1 MDKYKVGGRLKH
13 YLRLLIVLIICF
25 GVNVYA
31 DTTYIRGNITK
42 GTSKVTVRTCA
53 SSSCGALK
61 SDTNTNISISY
72 PEMFE
77 VLGEENGFYKISLQF
92 NSYYY
97 IGYISKGTSS
107 KDYVETKTFTIT
119 DGVINELL
127 TLGFPQSYAEKLAKL
142 KVSHP
147 EWVFVPYKVNAT
159 WDEVIAGETKYIS
172 TNLINGT
179 NTSLRNTEDGAYV
192 DGKWTEFAGGGWYS
206 ASKQTVK
213 YFVDPRNFLND
224 GHVFM
229 FEVLNFDKD
238 IQTNELLQSLLNGS
252 FMSGNGFYYNDKN
265 EKVDISY
272 AEIFKTAGEKNEIS
286 SVHLISRVIQE
297 QGLNGS
303 ALSSGDNSEHP
314 GYYNFFNIN
323 ANGKTTR
330 EVIHNGLAY
339 AKKKEWNSPLSSII
353 GGAALLNNYI
363 KYGQNTLYLQKFDF
377 AGDNYYTNQ
386 YMQNIRAPYSE
397 SYTAYSAYA
406 KNNFLDIKF
415 TFSIPVFKGVMPDK
429 TSLDIKYNEDSSLSM
444 LSVTSCNL
452 NPSFTSSAY
461 NYTCYVDKKID
472 SITVNASPTAS
483 TSTVKGTGKFDLNND
498 VNTFEIIVKSA
509 AGTTSTYKITVNKVE
524 EVVLTPDE
532 ILAKMQ
538 ISNKGGYIS
547 GFDLGSDANS
557 FNKLLNSVYPK
568 AVSEIPENKIL
579 HTGMNVKITSGISS
593 NYTVVIYGDNNGDG
607 VIDILDLL
615 KIQKHLLGVNKLK
628 DAYFNASDVNK
639 DGLIDIIDLLKMRK
653 HILNVNK
660 IEQ

>member
-1 MDKYKVGGRLKH
+1 MKH
-13 YLRLLIVLIICF
+13 YLKFIIVLAICL
-25 GVNVYA
+25 GTNVFA
-31 DTTYIRGNITK
+31 DTTYIRGQITK

-53 SSSCGALK
+53 SSSCGAVK
-61 SDTNTNISISY
+61 SDTNSNIAISY

-97 IGYISKGTSS
+97 TGYISKGTSS
-107 KDYVETKTFTIT
+107 KSYVETKTFKVT
-119 DGVINELL
+119 DGDINQML
-127 TLGFPQSYAEKLAKL
+127 TLGFPKSYAEKLAKL

-147 EWVFVPYKVNAT
+147 NWQFVPYKVNVT

-172 TNLINGT
+172 TNLINGS

-192 DGKWTEFAGGGWYS
+192 NGKWTEFAGGGWYS

-229 FEVLNFDKD
+229 FEVLNFDSSV
-238 IQTNELLQSLLNGS
+238 QTTELLQSLLNGT
-252 FMSGNGFYYNDKN
+252 FMSGNAFYYNDKN
-265 EKVDISY
+265 EKVNISY
-272 AEIFKTAGEKNEIS
+272 AQTFRDAGEKNQIS

-297 QGLNGS
+297 QGSNGS
-303 ALSSGDNSEHP
+303 SLSSGDNSEYP

-323 ANGKTTR
+323 ANGKTTS

-339 AKKKEWNSPLSSII
+339 AKKKGWNSPYKAII
-353 GGAALLNNYI
+353 GGASLLNDYI

-377 AGDNYYTNQ
+377 AGDTYYSTQ
-386 YMQNIRAPYSE
+386 YMQNVRAPYSE
-397 SYTAYSAYA
+397 SYTAYSAYV
-406 KNNFLDIKF
+406 KNNSLDIKF
-415 TFSIPVFKGVMPDK
+415 TFSVPVFKGTMPDK
-429 TSLDIKYNEDSSLSM
+429 TSLDIKYNEDSSLSK

-472 SITVNASPTAS
+472 NITVNASPTAS
-483 TSTVKGTGKFDLNND
+483 TSTVKGTGKFDLNKD
-498 VNTFEIIVKSA
+498 VTVLEIIVTSA
-509 AGTTSTYKITVNKVE
+509 AGTTSTYKITVNKVD

-568 AVSEIPENKIL
+568 AVSQISENKVL
-579 HTGMNVKITSGISS
+579 YTGMNIKITSGITS

-628 DAYFNASDVNK
+628 NAYLYASDINK
-639 DGLIDIIDLLKMRK
+639 DGNVDIIDLLKIQK
-653 HILNVNK
+653 HILNVSK

>member
-1 MDKYKVGGRLKH
+1 MKH
-13 YLRLLIVLIICF
+13 YLKFIIVLAICL
-25 GVNVYA
+25 GTNVFA
-31 DTTYIRGNITK
+31 DTTYIRGQITK

-53 SSSCGALK
+53 SSSCGAVK
-61 SDTNTNISISY
+61 SDTNSNIAISY

-97 IGYISKGTSS
+97 TGYISKGTSS
-107 KDYVETKTFTIT
+107 KAYVETKTFKVTNG
-119 DGVINELL
+119 DINQML
-127 TLGFPQSYAEKLAKL
+127 TLGFPKSYAEKLAKL

-147 EWVFVPYKVNAT
+147 NWQFVPYKVNAT

-172 TNLINGT
+172 TNLINGS

-192 DGKWTEFAGGGWYS
+192 NGKWTEFAGGGWYS

-229 FEVLNFDKD
+229 FEVLNFDSSV
-238 IQTNELLQSLLNGS
+238 QTTELLQSLLNGT
-252 FMSGNGFYYNDKN
+252 FMSGNAFYYNDKN
-265 EKVDISY
+265 EKVNISY
-272 AEIFKTAGEKNEIS
+272 AQTFRDAGEKNQIS

-297 QGLNGS
+297 QGSNGS
-303 ALSSGDNSEHP
+303 SLSSGDNSEYP

-323 ANGKTTR
+323 ANGKTTS

-339 AKKKEWNSPLSSII
+339 AKKKGWNSPYKAII
-353 GGAALLNNYI
+353 GGASLLNDYI

-377 AGDNYYTNQ
+377 AGDTYYSTQ
-386 YMQNIRAPYSE
+386 YMQNVRAPYSE
-397 SYTAYSAYA
+397 SYTAYSAYV
-406 KNNFLDIKF
+406 KNNSLDIKF
-415 TFSIPVFKGVMPDK
+415 TFSVPVFKGTMPDK
-429 TSLDIKYNEDSSLSM
+429 TSLDIKYNEDSSLSK

-472 SITVNASPTAS
+472 NITVNASPTAS
-483 TSTVKGTGKFDLNND
+483 TSTVKGTGKFDLNKD
-498 VNTFEIIVKSA
+498 VTVLEIIVTSA
-509 AGTTSTYKITVNKVE
+509 AGTTSTYKITVNKVD
-524 EVVLTPDE
+524 EVVITPDE

-568 AVSEIPENKIL
+568 AVSQISENKVL
-579 HTGMNVKITSGISS
+579 YTGMNIKITSGITS

-628 DAYFNASDVNK
+628 NAYLYASDINK
-639 DGLIDIIDLLKMRK
+639 DGNVDIIDLLKIQK
-653 HILNVNK
+653 HILNVSK

>member
-1 MDKYKVGGRLKH
+1 MKH
-13 YLRLLIVLIICF
+13 YLRFIIVLAICL
-25 GVNVYA
+25 GTNVFA
-31 DTTYIRGNITK
+31 DTTYIRGQITK

-53 SSSCGALK
+53 SSSCGAVK
-61 SDTNTNISISY
+61 SDTNSNIAISY

-77 VLGEENGFYKISLQF
+77 ILGEENGFYKISLQF

-97 IGYISKGTSS
+97 TGYVSKGTSS
-107 KDYVETKTFTIT
+107 KAYVETKTFKVT
-119 DGVINELL
+119 DGDINQMLN
-127 TLGFPQSYAEKLAKL
+127 LGFPKSYAEKLAKL
-142 KVSHP
+142 KISHP
-147 EWVFVPYKVNAT
+147 NWQFVPYKVNAT

-172 TNLINGT
+172 TNLINGS

-192 DGKWTEFAGGGWYS
+192 NGKWTEFAGGGWYS

-213 YFVDPRNFLND
+213 YFIDPRNFLND

-229 FEVLNFDKD
+229 FEVLNFDSGV
-238 IQTNELLQSLLNGS
+238 QTTELLQSLLNGT
-252 FMSGNGFYYNDKN
+252 FMSGNAFYYNDKK
-265 EKVDISY
+265 EKVNISY
-272 AEIFKTAGEKNEIS
+272 AQTFRDAGEKNQIS

-297 QGLNGS
+297 QGSKGS
-303 ALSSGDNSEHP
+303 SLSSGDNSEYP

-323 ANGKTTR
+323 ANGKTTS

-339 AKKKEWNSPLSSII
+339 AKKKGWNSPYNAII
-353 GGAALLNNYI
+353 GGAALLNDYI

-377 AGDNYYTNQ
+377 AGDTYYSTQ

-397 SYTAYSAYA
+397 SYTAYSAYV
-406 KNNFLDIKF
+406 KNNSLDIKF
-415 TFSIPVFKGVMPDK
+415 TFSVPVFKGTMPDK
-429 TSLDIKYNEDSSLSM
+429 TSLDIKYNEDSSLSK

-472 SITVNASPTAS
+472 NITVNASPTAS
-483 TSTVKGTGKFDLNND
+483 TSTVKGTGKYDLNKD
-498 VNTFEIIVKSA
+498 VTVLEIIVTSA
-509 AGTTSTYKITVNKVE
+509 AGTTSTYKITVNKVD

-568 AVSEIPENKIL
+568 AVSQISENKVL
-579 HTGMNVKITSGISS
+579 YTGMNIKITSGITS

-628 DAYFNASDVNK
+628 NAYLNASDINK
-639 DGLIDIIDLLKMRK
+639 DGNVDIIDLLKIQK
-653 HILNVNK
+653 HILNVSK

>member
-1 MDKYKVGGRLKH
+1 MKH
-13 YLRLLIVLIICF
+13 YLKFIIVLAICL
-25 GVNVYA
+25 GTNVFA
-31 DTTYIRGNITK
+31 DTTYIRGQITK

-53 SSSCGALK
+53 SSSCGAVK
-61 SDTNTNISISY
+61 SDTNSNIAISY

-97 IGYISKGTSS
+97 TGYISKGTSS
-107 KDYVETKTFTIT
+107 KAYVETKTFKVT
-119 DGVINELL
+119 DGDINQML
-127 TLGFPQSYAEKLAKL
+127 TLGFPKSYAEKLAKL

-147 EWVFVPYKVNAT
+147 NWQFVPYKVNAT

-172 TNLINGT
+172 TNLINGS

-192 DGKWTEFAGGGWYS
+192 NGKWTEFAGGGWYS

-229 FEVLNFDKD
+229 FEVLNFDSSV
-238 IQTNELLQSLLNGS
+238 QTTELLQSLLNGT
-252 FMSGNGFYYNDKN
+252 FMSGNAFYYNDKN
-265 EKVDISY
+265 EKVNISY
-272 AEIFKTAGEKNEIS
+272 AQTFRDAGEKNQIS

-297 QGLNGS
+297 QGSNGS
-303 ALSSGDNSEHP
+303 SLSSGDNSEYP

-323 ANGKTTR
+323 ANGKTTS

-339 AKKKEWNSPLSSII
+339 AKKKGWNSPYKAII
-353 GGAALLNNYI
+353 GGASLLNDYI

-377 AGDNYYTNQ
+377 AGDTYYSTQ
-386 YMQNIRAPYSE
+386 YMQNVRAPYSE
-397 SYTAYSAYA
+397 SYTAYSAYV
-406 KNNFLDIKF
+406 KNNSLDIKF
-415 TFSIPVFKGVMPDK
+415 TFSVPVFKGTMPDK
-429 TSLDIKYNEDSSLSM
+429 TSLDIKYNEDSSLSK

-472 SITVNASPTAS
+472 NITVNASPTAS
-483 TSTVKGTGKFDLNND
+483 TSTVKGTGKFDLNKD
-498 VNTFEIIVKSA
+498 VTVLEIIVTSA
-509 AGTTSTYKITVNKVE
+509 AGTTSTYKITVNKVD

-568 AVSEIPENKIL
+568 AVSQISENKVL
-579 HTGMNVKITSGISS
+579 YTGMNIKITSGITS

-628 DAYFNASDVNK
+628 NAYLYASDINK
-639 DGLIDIIDLLKMRK
+639 DGNVDIIDLLKIQK
-653 HILNVNK
+653 HILNVSK

>member
-1 MDKYKVGGRLKH
+1 MKH
-13 YLRLLIVLIICF
+13 YLKFIIVLAICL
-25 GVNVYA
+25 GTNVFA
-31 DTTYIRGNITK
+31 DTTYIRGQITK

-53 SSSCGALK
+53 SSSCGAVK
-61 SDTNTNISISY
+61 SDTNSNIAISY

-97 IGYISKGTSS
+97 TGYISKGTSS
-107 KDYVETKTFTIT
+107 KSYVETKTFKVT
-119 DGVINELL
+119 DGDINQML
-127 TLGFPQSYAEKLAKL
+127 TLGFPKSYAEKLAKL

-147 EWVFVPYKVNAT
+147 NWQFVPYKVNAT

-172 TNLINGT
+172 TNLINGS

-192 DGKWTEFAGGGWYS
+192 NGKWTEFAGGGWYS

-229 FEVLNFDKD
+229 FEVLNFDSSV
-238 IQTNELLQSLLNGS
+238 QTTELLQSLLNGT
-252 FMSGNGFYYNDKN
+252 FMSGNAFYYNDKN
-265 EKVDISY
+265 EKVNISY
-272 AEIFKTAGEKNEIS
+272 AQTFRDAGEKNQIS

-297 QGLNGS
+297 QGSNGS
-303 ALSSGDNSEHP
+303 SLSSGDNSEYP

-323 ANGKTTR
+323 ANGKTTS

-339 AKKKEWNSPLSSII
+339 AKKKGWNSPYNAII
-353 GGAALLNNYI
+353 GGASLLNDYI

-377 AGDNYYTNQ
+377 AGDTYYSTQ
-386 YMQNIRAPYSE
+386 YMQNVRAPYSE
-397 SYTAYSAYA
+397 SYTAYSAYV
-406 KNNFLDIKF
+406 KNNSLDIKF
-415 TFSIPVFKGVMPDK
+415 TFSVPVFKGTMPDK
-429 TSLDIKYNEDSSLSM
+429 TSLDIKYNEDSSLSK

-472 SITVNASPTAS
+472 NITVNASPTAS
-483 TSTVKGTGKFDLNND
+483 TSTVKGTGKFDLNKD
-498 VNTFEIIVKSA
+498 VTVLEIIVTSA
-509 AGTTSTYKITVNKVE
+509 AGTTSTYKITVNKVD

-568 AVSEIPENKIL
+568 AVSQISENKVL
-579 HTGMNVKITSGISS
+579 YTGMNIKITSGITS

-628 DAYFNASDVNK
+628 NAYLYASDINK
-639 DGLIDIIDLLKMRK
+639 DGNVDIIDLLKIQK
-653 HILNVNK
+653 HILNVSK

>member
-1 MDKYKVGGRLKH
+1 MKH
-13 YLRLLIVLIICF
+13 YLKFIIVLAICL
-25 GVNVYA
+25 GTNVFA
-31 DTTYIRGNITK
+31 DTTYIRGQITK

-53 SSSCGALK
+53 SSSCGAVK
-61 SDTNTNISISY
+61 SDTNSNIAISY

-97 IGYISKGTSS
+97 TGYISKGTSS
-107 KDYVETKTFTIT
+107 KAYVETKTFKVT
-119 DGVINELL
+119 DGDINQML
-127 TLGFPQSYAEKLAKL
+127 TLGFPKSYAEKLAKL

-147 EWVFVPYKVNAT
+147 NWQFVPYKVNAT

-172 TNLINGT
+172 TNLINGS

-192 DGKWTEFAGGGWYS
+192 NGKWTEFAGGGWYS

-229 FEVLNFDKD
+229 FEVLNFDSSV
-238 IQTNELLQSLLNGS
+238 QTTELLQSLLNGT
-252 FMSGNGFYYNDKN
+252 FMSGNAFYYNDKN
-265 EKVDISY
+265 EKVNISY
-272 AEIFKTAGEKNEIS
+272 AQTFRDAGEKNQIS

-297 QGLNGS
+297 QGSNGS
-303 ALSSGDNSEHP
+303 SLSSGDNSEYP

-323 ANGKTTR
+323 ANGKTTS
-330 EVIHNGLAY
+330 EVIHSGLAY
-339 AKKKEWNSPLSSII
+339 AKKKGWNSPYKAII
-353 GGAALLNNYI
+353 GGASLLNDYI

-377 AGDNYYTNQ
+377 AGDTYYSTQ
-386 YMQNIRAPYSE
+386 YMQNVRAPYSE
-397 SYTAYSAYA
+397 SYTAYSAYV
-406 KNNFLDIKF
+406 KNNSLDIKF
-415 TFSIPVFKGVMPDK
+415 TFSVPVFKGTMPDK
-429 TSLDIKYNEDSSLSM
+429 TSLDIKYNEDSSLSK

-472 SITVNASPTAS
+472 NITVNASPTAS
-483 TSTVKGTGKFDLNND
+483 TSTVKGTGKFDLNKD
-498 VNTFEIIVKSA
+498 VTVLEIIVTSA
-509 AGTTSTYKITVNKVE
+509 AGTTSTYKITVNKVD

-532 ILAKMQ
+532 ILAMMQ

-568 AVSEIPENKIL
+568 AVSQISENKVL
-579 HTGMNVKITSGISS
+579 YTGMNIKITSGITS

-628 DAYFNASDVNK
+628 NAYLYASDINK
-639 DGLIDIIDLLKMRK
+639 DGNVDIIDLLKIQK
-653 HILNVNK
+653 HILNVSK

>member
-1 MDKYKVGGRLKH
+1 MKH
-13 YLRLLIVLIICF
+13 YLKFIIVLAICL
-25 GVNVYA
+25 GTNVFA
-31 DTTYIRGNITK
+31 DTTYIRGQITK

-53 SSSCGALK
+53 SSSCGAVK
-61 SDTNTNISISY
+61 SDTNSNIAISY

-97 IGYISKGTSS
+97 TGYISKGTSS
-107 KDYVETKTFTIT
+107 KAYVETKTFKVT
-119 DGVINELL
+119 DGDINQML
-127 TLGFPQSYAEKLAKL
+127 TLGFPKSYAEKLAKL

-147 EWVFVPYKVNAT
+147 NWQFVPYKVNAT

-172 TNLINGT
+172 TNLINGS

-192 DGKWTEFAGGGWYS
+192 NGKWTEFAGGGWYS

-229 FEVLNFDKD
+229 FEVLNFDSSV
-238 IQTNELLQSLLNGS
+238 QTTELLQSLLNGT
-252 FMSGNGFYYNDKN
+252 FMSGNAFYYNDNN
-265 EKVDISY
+265 EKVNISY
-272 AEIFKTAGEKNEIS
+272 AQTFRDAGEKNQIS

-297 QGLNGS
+297 QGSNGS
-303 ALSSGDNSEHP
+303 SLSSGDNSEYP

-323 ANGKTTR
+323 ANGKTTS

-339 AKKKEWNSPLSSII
+339 AKKKGWNSPYNAII
-353 GGAALLNNYI
+353 GGASLLNDYI

-377 AGDNYYTNQ
+377 AGDTYYSTQ
-386 YMQNIRAPYSE
+386 YMQNVRAPYSE
-397 SYTAYSAYA
+397 SYTAYSAYV
-406 KNNFLDIKF
+406 KNNSLDIKF
-415 TFSIPVFKGVMPDK
+415 TFSVPVFKGTMPDK
-429 TSLDIKYNEDSSLSM
+429 TSLDIKYNEDSSLSK

-461 NYTCYVDKKID
+461 NYTCYIDKKID
-472 SITVNASPTAS
+472 NITVNASPTAS
-483 TSTVKGTGKFDLNND
+483 TSTVKGTGKFDLNKD
-498 VNTFEIIVKSA
+498 VTVLEIIVTSA
-509 AGTTSTYKITVNKVE
+509 AGTTSTYKITVNKVD

-538 ISNKGGYIS
+538 ISNNGGYIS

-568 AVSEIPENKIL
+568 AVSQISENKVL
-579 HTGMNVKITSGISS
+579 YTGMNIKITSGITS

-628 DAYFNASDVNK
+628 NAYLNASDVNK
-639 DGLIDIIDLLKMRK
+639 DGVIDIIDLLKMRK

>member
-1 MDKYKVGGRLKH
+1 MKH
-13 YLRLLIVLIICF
+13 YLKFIIVLAICL
-25 GVNVYA
+25 GTNVFA
-31 DTTYIRGNITK
+31 DTTYIRGQITK

-53 SSSCGALK
+53 SSSCGAVK
-61 SDTNTNISISY
+61 SDTNSNIAISY

-97 IGYISKGTSS
+97 TGYISKGTSS
-107 KDYVETKTFTIT
+107 KAYVETKTFKVT
-119 DGVINELL
+119 DGDINQML
-127 TLGFPQSYAEKLAKL
+127 TLGFPKSYAEKLAKL

-147 EWVFVPYKVNAT
+147 NWQFVPYKVNAT

-172 TNLINGT
+172 TNLINGS

-192 DGKWTEFAGGGWYS
+192 NGKWTEFAGGGWYS

-229 FEVLNFDKD
+229 FEVLNFDSSV
-238 IQTNELLQSLLNGS
+238 QTTELLQSLLNGT
-252 FMSGNGFYYNDKN
+252 FMSGNAFYYNDNN
-265 EKVDISY
+265 EKVNISY
-272 AEIFKTAGEKNEIS
+272 AQTFRDAGEKNQIS

-297 QGLNGS
+297 QGSNGS
-303 ALSSGDNSEHP
+303 SLSSGDNSEYP

-323 ANGKTTR
+323 ANGKTTS

-339 AKKKEWNSPLSSII
+339 AKKKGWNSPYNAII
-353 GGAALLNNYI
+353 GGASLLNDYI

-377 AGDNYYTNQ
+377 AGDTYYSTQ
-386 YMQNIRAPYSE
+386 YMQNVRAPYSE
-397 SYTAYSAYA
+397 SYTAYSAYV
-406 KNNFLDIKF
+406 KNNSLDIKF
-415 TFSIPVFKGVMPDK
+415 TFSVPVFKGTMPDK
-429 TSLDIKYNEDSSLSM
+429 TSLDIKYNEDSSLSK

-472 SITVNASPTAS
+472 NITVNASPTAS
-483 TSTVKGTGKFDLNND
+483 TSTVKGTGKFDLNKD
-498 VNTFEIIVKSA
+498 VTVLEIIVTSA
-509 AGTTSTYKITVNKVE
+509 AGTTSTYKITVNKVD

-568 AVSEIPENKIL
+568 AVSEISENKVL
-579 HTGMNVKITSGISS
+579 YTGMNIKITSGITS
-593 NYTVVIYGDNNGDG
+593 NYIVVIYGDNNGDG

-628 DAYFNASDVNK
+628 NAYLNASDVNK
-639 DGLIDIIDLLKMRK
+639 DGVIDIIDLLKMRK

>member
-1 MDKYKVGGRLKH
+1 MKH
-13 YLRLLIVLIICF
+13 YLKFIIVLAICL
-25 GVNVYA
+25 GTNVFA
-31 DTTYIRGNITK
+31 DTTYIRGQITK

-53 SSSCGALK
+53 SSSCGAVK
-61 SDTNTNISISY
+61 SDTNSNIAISY

-97 IGYISKGTSS
+97 TGYISKGTSS
-107 KDYVETKTFTIT
+107 KAYVETKTFKVTNG
-119 DGVINELL
+119 DINQML
-127 TLGFPQSYAEKLAKL
+127 TLGFPKSYAEKLAKL

-147 EWVFVPYKVNAT
+147 NWQFVPYKVNAT

-172 TNLINGT
+172 TNLINGS

-192 DGKWTEFAGGGWYS
+192 NGKWTEFAGGGWYS

-229 FEVLNFDKD
+229 FEVLNFDSSV
-238 IQTNELLQSLLNGS
+238 QTTELLQSLLNGT
-252 FMSGNGFYYNDKN
+252 FMSGNAFYYNDKN
-265 EKVDISY
+265 EKVNISY
-272 AEIFKTAGEKNEIS
+272 AQTFRDAGEKNQIS

-297 QGLNGS
+297 QGSNGS
-303 ALSSGDNSEHP
+303 SLSSGDNSEYP

-323 ANGKTTR
+323 ANGKTTS
-330 EVIHNGLAY
+330 EVIHSGLAY
-339 AKKKEWNSPLSSII
+339 AKKKGWNSPYKAII
-353 GGAALLNNYI
+353 GGASLLNDYI

-377 AGDNYYTNQ
+377 AGDTYYSTQ
-386 YMQNIRAPYSE
+386 YMQNVRAPYSE
-397 SYTAYSAYA
+397 SYTAYSAYV
-406 KNNFLDIKF
+406 KNNSLDIKF
-415 TFSIPVFKGVMPDK
+415 TFSVPVFKGTMPDK
-429 TSLDIKYNEDSSLSM
+429 TSLDIKYNEDSSLSK

-472 SITVNASPTAS
+472 NITVNASPTAS
-483 TSTVKGTGKFDLNND
+483 TSTVKGTGKFDLNKD
-498 VNTFEIIVKSA
+498 VTVLEIIVTSA
-509 AGTTSTYKITVNKVE
+509 AGTTSTYKITVNKVD

-568 AVSEIPENKIL
+568 AVSQISENKVL
-579 HTGMNVKITSGISS
+579 YTGMNIKITSGITS

-628 DAYFNASDVNK
+628 NAYLYASDINK
-639 DGLIDIIDLLKMRK
+639 DGNVDIIDLLKIQK
-653 HILNVNK
+653 HILNVSK

>member
-1 MDKYKVGGRLKH
+1 MKH
-13 YLRLLIVLIICF
+13 YLRFIIVLAICL
-25 GVNVYA
+25 GANVFA
-31 DTTYIRGNITK
+31 DTTYIRGQITK

-53 SSSCGALK
+53 SSSCGAVK
-61 SDTNTNISISY
+61 SDTNSNIAISY

-77 VLGEENGFYKISLQF
+77 ILGEENGFYKISLQF

-97 IGYISKGTSS
+97 TGYVSKGTSS
-107 KDYVETKTFTIT
+107 KAYVETKTFKVT
-119 DGVINELL
+119 DGDINQMLN
-127 TLGFPQSYAEKLAKL
+127 LGFPKSYAEKLAKL
-142 KVSHP
+142 KISHP
-147 EWVFVPYKVNAT
+147 NWQFVPYKVNAT

-172 TNLINGT
+172 TNLINGS

-192 DGKWTEFAGGGWYS
+192 NGKWTEFAGGGWYS

-213 YFVDPRNFLND
+213 YFIDPRNFLND

-229 FEVLNFDKD
+229 FEVLNFDSGV
-238 IQTNELLQSLLNGS
+238 QTTELLQSLLNGT
-252 FMSGNGFYYNDKN
+252 FMSGNAFYYNDKK
-265 EKVDISY
+265 EKVNISY
-272 AEIFKTAGEKNEIS
+272 AQTFRDAGEKNQIS

-297 QGLNGS
+297 QGSKGS
-303 ALSSGDNSEHP
+303 SLSSGDNSEYP

-323 ANGKTTR
+323 ANGKTTS

-339 AKKKEWNSPLSSII
+339 AKKKGWNSPYNAII
-353 GGAALLNNYI
+353 GGAALLNDYI

-377 AGDNYYTNQ
+377 AGDTYYSTQ

-397 SYTAYSAYA
+397 SYTAYSAYV
-406 KNNFLDIKF
+406 KNNSLDIKF
-415 TFSIPVFKGVMPDK
+415 TFSVPVFKGTMPDK
-429 TSLDIKYNEDSSLSM
+429 TSLDIKYNEDSSLSK

-472 SITVNASPTAS
+472 NITVNASPTAS
-483 TSTVKGTGKFDLNND
+483 TSTVKGTGKYDLNKD
-498 VNTFEIIVKSA
+498 VTVLEIIVTSA
-509 AGTTSTYKITVNKVE
+509 AGTTSTYKITVNKVD

-568 AVSEIPENKIL
+568 AVSQISENKVL
-579 HTGMNVKITSGISS
+579 YTGMNIKITSGITS

-628 DAYFNASDVNK
+628 NAYLNASDINK
-639 DGLIDIIDLLKMRK
+639 DGNVDIIDLLKIQK
-653 HILNVNK
+653 HILNVSK

>member
-1 MDKYKVGGRLKH
+1 MKH
-13 YLRLLIVLIICF
+13 YLRFIIVLAICL
-25 GVNVYA
+25 GTNVFA
-31 DTTYIRGNITK
+31 DTTYIRGQITK

-53 SSSCGALK
+53 SSSCGAVK
-61 SDTNTNISISY
+61 SDTNSNIAISY

-97 IGYISKGTSS
+97 TGYISKGTSS
-107 KDYVETKTFTIT
+107 KSYVETKTFKVT
-119 DGVINELL
+119 DGDINQML
-127 TLGFPQSYAEKLAKL
+127 TLGFPKSYAEKLAKL

-147 EWVFVPYKVNAT
+147 NWQFVPYKVNAT

-172 TNLINGT
+172 TNLINGS

-192 DGKWTEFAGGGWYS
+192 NGKWTEFAGGGWYS

-213 YFVDPRNFLND
+213 YFIDPRNFLND

-229 FEVLNFDKD
+229 FEVLNFDSGV
-238 IQTNELLQSLLNGS
+238 QTTELLQSLLNGT
-252 FMSGNGFYYNDKN
+252 FMSGNAFYYNDKK
-265 EKVDISY
+265 EKVNISY
-272 AEIFKTAGEKNEIS
+272 AQTFRDAGEKNQIS

-297 QGLNGS
+297 QGSKGS
-303 ALSSGDNSEHP
+303 SLSSGDNSEYP

-323 ANGKTTR
+323 ANGKTTS

-339 AKKKEWNSPLSSII
+339 AKKKGWNSPYNAII
-353 GGAALLNNYI
+353 GGAALLNDYI

-377 AGDNYYTNQ
+377 AGDTYYSTQ

-397 SYTAYSAYA
+397 SYTAYSAYV
-406 KNNFLDIKF
+406 KNNSLDIKF
-415 TFSIPVFKGVMPDK
+415 TFSVPVFKGTMPDK
-429 TSLDIKYNEDSSLSM
+429 TSLDIKYNEDSSLSK

-472 SITVNASPTAS
+472 NITVNASPTAS
-483 TSTVKGTGKFDLNND
+483 TSTVKGTGKYDLNKD
-498 VNTFEIIVKSA
+498 VTVLEIIVTSA
-509 AGTTSTYKITVNKVE
+509 AGTTSTYKITVNKVD

-568 AVSEIPENKIL
+568 AVSQISENKVL
-579 HTGMNVKITSGISS
+579 YTGMNIKITSGITS

-628 DAYFNASDVNK
+628 NAYLNASDINK
-639 DGLIDIIDLLKMRK
+639 DGNVDIIDLLKIQK
-653 HILNVNK
+653 HILNVSK

>member
-1 MDKYKVGGRLKH
+1 MKH
-13 YLRLLIVLIICF
+13 YLKFIIVLAICL
-25 GVNVYA
+25 GTNVFA
-31 DTTYIRGNITK
+31 DTTYIRGQITK

-53 SSSCGALK
+53 SSSCGAVK
-61 SDTNTNISISY
+61 SDTNSNIAISY

-97 IGYISKGTSS
+97 TGYISKGTSS
-107 KDYVETKTFTIT
+107 KAYVETKTFKVT
-119 DGVINELL
+119 DGDINQML
-127 TLGFPQSYAEKLAKL
+127 TLGFPKSYAEKLAKL

-147 EWVFVPYKVNAT
+147 NWQFVPYKVNAT

-172 TNLINGT
+172 TNLINGS

-192 DGKWTEFAGGGWYS
+192 NGKWTEFAGGGWYS

-224 GHVFM
+224 GHIFM
-229 FEVLNFDKD
+229 FEVLNFDSSV
-238 IQTNELLQSLLNGS
+238 QTTELLQSLLNGT
-252 FMSGNGFYYNDKN
+252 FMSGNAFYYNDNN
-265 EKVDISY
+265 EKVNISY
-272 AEIFKTAGEKNEIS
+272 AQTFRDAGEKNQIS

-297 QGLNGS
+297 QGSNGS
-303 ALSSGDNSEHP
+303 SLSSGDNSEYP

-323 ANGKTTR
+323 ANGKTTS

-339 AKKKEWNSPLSSII
+339 AKKKGWNSPYNAII
-353 GGAALLNNYI
+353 GGASLLNDYI

-377 AGDNYYTNQ
+377 AGDTYYSTQ
-386 YMQNIRAPYSE
+386 YMQNVRAPYSE
-397 SYTAYSAYA
+397 SYTAYSAYV
-406 KNNFLDIKF
+406 KNNSLDIKF
-415 TFSIPVFKGVMPDK
+415 TFSVPVFKGTMPDK
-429 TSLDIKYNEDSSLSM
+429 TSLDIKYNEDSSLSK

-472 SITVNASPTAS
+472 NITVNASPTAS
-483 TSTVKGTGKFDLNND
+483 TSTVKGTGKFDLNKD
-498 VNTFEIIVKSA
+498 VTVLEIIVTSA
-509 AGTTSTYKITVNKVE
+509 AGTTSTYKITVNKVD

-568 AVSEIPENKIL
+568 AVSEISENKVL
-579 HTGMNVKITSGISS
+579 YTGMNIKITSGITS
-593 NYTVVIYGDNNGDG
+593 NYIVVIYGDNNGDG

-628 DAYFNASDVNK
+628 NAYLNASDINK
-639 DGLIDIIDLLKMRK
+639 DGVIDIIDLLKMRK

>member
-1 MDKYKVGGRLKH
+1 MKH
-13 YLRLLIVLIICF
+13 YLRFIIVLAICL
-25 GVNVYA
+25 GTNVFA
-31 DTTYIRGNITK
+31 DTTYIRGQITK

-53 SSSCGALK
+53 SSSCGAIK
-61 SDTNTNISISY
+61 SDTNSNIAISY

-97 IGYISKGTSS
+97 TGYVSKGTSS
-107 KDYVETKTFTIT
+107 KAYVETKTFKVT
-119 DGVINELL
+119 DGDINQMLN
-127 TLGFPQSYAEKLAKL
+127 LGFPKSYAEKLAKL

-147 EWVFVPYKVNAT
+147 NWQFVPYKVNAT

-172 TNLINGT
+172 TNLISGS

-192 DGKWTEFAGGGWYS
+192 NGKWTEFAGGGWYS

-213 YFVDPRNFLND
+213 YFIDPRNFLND

-229 FEVLNFDKD
+229 FEVLNFDSGV
-238 IQTNELLQSLLNGS
+238 QTTELLQSLLNGT
-252 FMSGNGFYYNDKN
+252 FMSGNAFYYNDKN

-272 AEIFKTAGEKNEIS
+272 AQTFRDAGEKNQIS

-297 QGLNGS
+297 QGSKGS
-303 ALSSGDNSEHP
+303 SLSSGDNSEYP

-323 ANGKTTR
+323 ANGKTTS

-339 AKKKEWNSPLSSII
+339 AKKKGWNSPYNAII
-353 GGAALLNNYI
+353 GGAALLNDYI

-377 AGDNYYTNQ
+377 AGDTYYSTQ
-386 YMQNIRAPYSE
+386 YMQNVRAPYSE
-397 SYTAYSAYA
+397 SYTAYSAYV
-406 KNNFLDIKF
+406 KNNSLDIKF
-415 TFSIPVFKGVMPDK
+415 TFSVPVFKGTMPDK
-429 TSLDIKYNEDSSLSM
+429 TSLDIKYNEDSSLSK
-444 LSVTSCNL
+444 LSLTSCNL

-461 NYTCYVDKKID
+461 NYTCYVDKNVD
-472 SITVNASPTAS
+472 NITVNASPTAS
-483 TSTVKGTGKFDLNND
+483 TSTVKGTGKFDLNKD
-498 VNTFEIIVKSA
+498 VTVLEIIVTSA
-509 AGTTSTYKITVNKVE
+509 AGTTSTYKITVNKVD

-568 AVSEIPENKIL
+568 AVSQISENKVL
-579 HTGMNVKITSGISS
+579 YTGMNIKITSGITS

-628 DAYFNASDVNK
+628 NAYLNASDINK
-639 DGLIDIIDLLKMRK
+639 DGNVDIIDLLKIQK
-653 HILNVNK
+653 HILNVSK

>member
-1 MDKYKVGGRLKH
+1 MKH
-13 YLRLLIVLIICF
+13 YLKFIIVLAICL
-25 GVNVYA
+25 GTNVFA
-31 DTTYIRGNITK
+31 DTTYIRGQITK

-53 SSSCGALK
+53 SSSCGAVK
-61 SDTNTNISISY
+61 SDTNSNIAISY

-97 IGYISKGTSS
+97 TGYISKGTSS
-107 KDYVETKTFTIT
+107 KAYVETKTFKVT
-119 DGVINELL
+119 DGDINQML
-127 TLGFPQSYAEKLAKL
+127 TLGFPKSYAEKLAKL

-147 EWVFVPYKVNAT
+147 NWQFVPYKVNAT

-172 TNLINGT
+172 TNLINGS

-192 DGKWTEFAGGGWYS
+192 NGKWTEFAGGGWYS

-229 FEVLNFDKD
+229 FEVLNFDSSV
-238 IQTNELLQSLLNGS
+238 QTTELLQSLLNGT
-252 FMSGNGFYYNDKN
+252 FMSGNAFYYNDKN
-265 EKVDISY
+265 EKVNISY
-272 AEIFKTAGEKNEIS
+272 AQTFRDAGEKNQIS

-297 QGLNGS
+297 QGSNGS
-303 ALSSGDNSEHP
+303 SLSSGDNSEYP

-323 ANGKTTR
+323 ANGKTTS

-339 AKKKEWNSPLSSII
+339 AKKKGWNSPYKAII
-353 GGAALLNNYI
+353 GGASLLNDYI

-377 AGDNYYTNQ
+377 AGDTYYSTQ
-386 YMQNIRAPYSE
+386 YMQNVRAPYSE
-397 SYTAYSAYA
+397 SYTAYSAYV
-406 KNNFLDIKF
+406 KNNSLDIKF
-415 TFSIPVFKGVMPDK
+415 TFSVPVFKGTMPDK
-429 TSLDIKYNEDSSLSM
+429 TSLDIKYNEDSSLSK

-472 SITVNASPTAS
+472 NITVNASPTAS
-483 TSTVKGTGKFDLNND
+483 TSIVKGTVKFDLNKD
-498 VNTFEIIVKSA
+498 VTVLEIIVTSA
-509 AGTTSTYKITVNKVE
+509 AGTTSTYKITVNKVD

-568 AVSEIPENKIL
+568 AVSQISENKVL
-579 HTGMNVKITSGISS
+579 YTGMNIKITSGITS

-628 DAYFNASDVNK
+628 NAYLYASDINK
-639 DGLIDIIDLLKMRK
+639 DGNVDIIDLLKIQK
-653 HILNVNK
+653 HILNVSK

>member
-1 MDKYKVGGRLKH
+1 MKH
-13 YLRLLIVLIICF
+13 YLRFIIVLAICL
-25 GVNVYA
+25 GTNVFA
-31 DTTYIRGNITK
+31 DTTYIRGQITK

-53 SSSCGALK
+53 SSSCGAVK
-61 SDTNTNISISY
+61 SDTNSNIAISY

-97 IGYISKGTSS
+97 TGYISKGTSS
-107 KDYVETKTFTIT
+107 KSYVETKTFKVT
-119 DGVINELL
+119 DGDINQML
-127 TLGFPQSYAEKLAKL
+127 TLGFPKSYAEKLAKL

-147 EWVFVPYKVNAT
+147 NWQFVPYKVNAT

-172 TNLINGT
+172 TNLINGS

-192 DGKWTEFAGGGWYS
+192 NGKWTEFAGGGWYS

-229 FEVLNFDKD
+229 FEVLNFDSGV
-238 IQTNELLQSLLNGS
+238 QTTELLQSLLNGT
-252 FMSGNGFYYNDKN
+252 FMSGNAFYYNDKN
-265 EKVDISY
+265 EKVNISY
-272 AEIFKTAGEKNEIS
+272 AQTFRDAGEKNQIS

-297 QGLNGS
+297 QGSKGS
-303 ALSSGDNSEHP
+303 SLSSGDNSEYP

-323 ANGKTTR
+323 ANGKTTS

-339 AKKKEWNSPLSSII
+339 AKKKGWNSPYNAII
-353 GGAALLNNYI
+353 GGAALLNDYI

-377 AGDNYYTNQ
+377 AGDTYYSTQ
-386 YMQNIRAPYSE
+386 YMQNVRAPYSE
-397 SYTAYSAYA
+397 SYTAYSAYV
-406 KNNFLDIKF
+406 KNNSLDIKF
-415 TFSIPVFKGVMPDK
+415 TFSVPVFKGTMPDK
-429 TSLDIKYNEDSSLSM
+429 TSLDIKYNEDSSLSK

-472 SITVNASPTAS
+472 NITVNASPTAS
-483 TSTVKGTGKFDLNND
+483 TSTVKGTGKFDLNKD
-498 VNTFEIIVKSA
+498 VTVLEIIVTSA
-509 AGTTSTYKITVNKVE
+509 AGTTSTYKITVNKVD

-568 AVSEIPENKIL
+568 AVSQISENKVL
-579 HTGMNVKITSGISS
+579 YTGMNIKITSSITS

-628 DAYFNASDVNK
+628 NAYLNASDINK
-639 DGLIDIIDLLKMRK
+639 DGNVDIIDLLKIQK
-653 HILNVNK
+653 HILNVSK

>member
-1 MDKYKVGGRLKH
+1 MKH
-13 YLRLLIVLIICF
+13 YLKFIIVLAICL
-25 GVNVYA
+25 GTNVFA
-31 DTTYIRGNITK
+31 DTTYIRGQITK

-53 SSSCGALK
+53 SSSCGAVK
-61 SDTNTNISISY
+61 SDTNSNIAISY

-97 IGYISKGTSS
+97 TGYISKGTSS
-107 KDYVETKTFTIT
+107 KAYVETKTFKVT
-119 DGVINELL
+119 DGDINQML
-127 TLGFPQSYAEKLAKL
+127 TLGFPKSYAEKLAKL

-147 EWVFVPYKVNAT
+147 NWQFVPYKVNAT

-172 TNLINGT
+172 TNLINGS

-192 DGKWTEFAGGGWYS
+192 NGKWTEFAGGGWYS

-229 FEVLNFDKD
+229 FEVLNFDSSV
-238 IQTNELLQSLLNGS
+238 QTTELLQSLLNGT
-252 FMSGNGFYYNDKN
+252 FMSGNAFYYNDNN
-265 EKVDISY
+265 EKVNISY
-272 AEIFKTAGEKNEIS
+272 AQTFRDAGEKNQIS

-297 QGLNGS
+297 QGSNGS
-303 ALSSGDNSEHP
+303 SLSSGDNSEYP

-323 ANGKTTR
+323 ANGKTTS

-339 AKKKEWNSPLSSII
+339 AKKKGWNSPYKAII
-353 GGAALLNNYI
+353 GGASLLNDYI

-377 AGDNYYTNQ
+377 AGDTYYSTQ
-386 YMQNIRAPYSE
+386 YMQNVRAPYSE
-397 SYTAYSAYA
+397 SYTAYSAYV
-406 KNNFLDIKF
+406 KNNSLDIKF
-415 TFSIPVFKGVMPDK
+415 TFSVPVFKGTMPDK
-429 TSLDIKYNEDSSLSM
+429 TSLDIKYNEDSSLSK

-472 SITVNASPTAS
+472 NITVNASPTAS
-483 TSTVKGTGKFDLNND
+483 TSTVKGTGKFDLNKD
-498 VNTFEIIVKSA
+498 VTVLEIIVTSA
-509 AGTTSTYKITVNKVE
+509 AGTTSTYKITVNKVD

-568 AVSEIPENKIL
+568 AVSQISENKVL
-579 HTGMNVKITSGISS
+579 YTGMNIKITSGITS

-628 DAYFNASDVNK
+628 NAYLNASDVNK
-639 DGLIDIIDLLKMRK
+639 DGNVDIIDLLKIQK
-653 HILNVNK
+653 HILNVSK

>member
-1 MDKYKVGGRLKH
+1 MKH
-13 YLRLLIVLIICF
+13 YLRFIIVLAICL
-25 GVNVYA
+25 GTNVFA
-31 DTTYIRGNITK
+31 DTTYIRGQITK

-53 SSSCGALK
+53 SSSCGAVK
-61 SDTNTNISISY
+61 SDTNSNIAISY

-97 IGYISKGTSS
+97 TGYISKGTSS
-107 KDYVETKTFTIT
+107 KSYVETKTFKVT
-119 DGVINELL
+119 DGDINQML
-127 TLGFPQSYAEKLAKL
+127 TLGFPKSYAEKLAKL

-147 EWVFVPYKVNAT
+147 NWQFVPYKVNAT

-172 TNLINGT
+172 TNLINGS

-192 DGKWTEFAGGGWYS
+192 NGKWTEFAGGGWYS

-229 FEVLNFDKD
+229 FEVLNFDSGV
-238 IQTNELLQSLLNGS
+238 QTTELLQSLLNGT
-252 FMSGNGFYYNDKN
+252 FMSGNAFYYNDKN
-265 EKVDISY
+265 EKVNISY
-272 AEIFKTAGEKNEIS
+272 AQTFRDAGEKNQIS

-297 QGLNGS
+297 QGSKGS
-303 ALSSGDNSEHP
+303 SLSSGDNSEYP

-323 ANGKTTR
+323 ANGKTTS

-339 AKKKEWNSPLSSII
+339 AKKKGWNSPYNAII
-353 GGAALLNNYI
+353 GGAALLNDYI

-377 AGDNYYTNQ
+377 AGDTYYSTQ
-386 YMQNIRAPYSE
+386 YMQNVRAPYSE
-397 SYTAYSAYA
+397 SYTAYSAYV
-406 KNNFLDIKF
+406 KNNSLDIKF
-415 TFSIPVFKGVMPDK
+415 TFSVPVFKGTMPDK
-429 TSLDIKYNEDSSLSM
+429 TSLDIKYNEDSSLSK

-472 SITVNASPTAS
+472 NITVNASPTAS
-483 TSTVKGTGKFDLNND
+483 TSTVKGTGKFDLNKD
-498 VNTFEIIVKSA
+498 VTVLEIIVTSA
-509 AGTTSTYKITVNKVE
+509 AGTTSTYKITVNKVD

-568 AVSEIPENKIL
+568 AVSQISENKVL
-579 HTGMNVKITSGISS
+579 YTGMNIKITSGITS

-628 DAYFNASDVNK
+628 NAYLNASDINK
-639 DGLIDIIDLLKMRK
+639 DGNVDIIDLLKIQK
-653 HILNVNK
+653 HILNVSK

>member
-1 MDKYKVGGRLKH
+1 MKH
-13 YLRLLIVLIICF
+13 YLRFIIVLAICL
-25 GVNVYA
+25 GTNVFA
-31 DTTYIRGNITK
+31 DTTYIRGQITK

-53 SSSCGALK
+53 SSSCGAVK
-61 SDTNTNISISY
+61 SDTNSNIAISY

-97 IGYISKGTSS
+97 TGYISKGTSS
-107 KDYVETKTFTIT
+107 KSYVETKTFKVT
-119 DGVINELL
+119 DGDINQML
-127 TLGFPQSYAEKLAKL
+127 TLGFPKSYAEKLAKL

-147 EWVFVPYKVNAT
+147 NWQFVPYKVNAT

-172 TNLINGT
+172 TNLINGS

-192 DGKWTEFAGGGWYS
+192 NGKWTEFAGGGWYS

-229 FEVLNFDKD
+229 FEVLNFDSSV
-238 IQTNELLQSLLNGS
+238 QTTELLQSLLNGT
-252 FMSGNGFYYNDKN
+252 FMSGNAFYYNDKN

-272 AEIFKTAGEKNEIS
+272 AQTFRDAGEKNQIS

-297 QGLNGS
+297 QGSKGS
-303 ALSSGDNSEHP
+303 SLSSGDNSEYP

-323 ANGKTTR
+323 ANGKTTS

-339 AKKKEWNSPLSSII
+339 AKKKGWNSPYNAII
-353 GGAALLNNYI
+353 GGAALLNDYI

-377 AGDNYYTNQ
+377 AGDTYYSTQ

-397 SYTAYSAYA
+397 SYTAYSAYV
-406 KNNFLDIKF
+406 KNNSLDIKF
-415 TFSIPVFKGVMPDK
+415 TFSVPVFKGTMPDK
-429 TSLDIKYNEDSSLSM
+429 TSLDIKYNEDSSLSK
-444 LSVTSCNL
+444 LNVTSCNL

-461 NYTCYVDKKID
+461 NYTCYVDKNVD
-472 SITVNASPTAS
+472 NITVNASPTAS
-483 TSTVKGTGKFDLNND
+483 TSTVKGTGKFDLNKD
-498 VNTFEIIVKSA
+498 VTVLEIIVTSA
-509 AGTTSTYKITVNKVE
+509 AGTTSTYKITVNKVD

-568 AVSEIPENKIL
+568 AVSQISENKVL
-579 HTGMNVKITSGISS
+579 YTGMNIKITSGITS

-628 DAYFNASDVNK
+628 NAYLNASDINK
-639 DGLIDIIDLLKMRK
+639 DGNVDIIDLLKIQK
-653 HILNVNK
+653 HILNVSK

>member
-1 MDKYKVGGRLKH
+1 MKH
-13 YLRLLIVLIICF
+13 YLKFIIVLAICL
-25 GVNVYA
+25 GTNVFA
-31 DTTYIRGNITK
+31 DTTYIRGQITK

-53 SSSCGALK
+53 SSSCGAVK
-61 SDTNTNISISY
+61 SDTNSNIAISY

-97 IGYISKGTSS
+97 TGYISKGTSS
-107 KDYVETKTFTIT
+107 KAYVETKTFKVT
-119 DGVINELL
+119 DGDINQML
-127 TLGFPQSYAEKLAKL
+127 TLGFPKSYAEKLAKL

-147 EWVFVPYKVNAT
+147 NWQFVPYKVNAT

-172 TNLINGT
+172 TNLINGS

-192 DGKWTEFAGGGWYS
+192 NGKWTEFAGGGWYS

-229 FEVLNFDKD
+229 FEVLNFDSSV
-238 IQTNELLQSLLNGS
+238 QTTELLQSLLNGT
-252 FMSGNGFYYNDKN
+252 FMSGNAFYYNDNN
-265 EKVDISY
+265 EKVNISY
-272 AEIFKTAGEKNEIS
+272 AQTFRDAGEKNQIS

-297 QGLNGS
+297 QGSNGS
-303 ALSSGDNSEHP
+303 SLSSGDNSEYP

-323 ANGKTTR
+323 ANGKTTS

-339 AKKKEWNSPLSSII
+339 AKKKGWNSPYNAII
-353 GGAALLNNYI
+353 GGASLLNDYI

-377 AGDNYYTNQ
+377 AGDTYYSTQ
-386 YMQNIRAPYSE
+386 YMQNVRAPYSE
-397 SYTAYSAYA
+397 SYTAYSAYV
-406 KNNFLDIKF
+406 KNNSLDIKF
-415 TFSIPVFKGVMPDK
+415 TFSVPVFKGTMPDK
-429 TSLDIKYNEDSSLSM
+429 TSLDIKYNEDSSLSK

-472 SITVNASPTAS
+472 NITVNASPTAS
-483 TSTVKGTGKFDLNND
+483 TSTVKGTGKFDLNKD
-498 VNTFEIIVKSA
+498 VTVLEIIVTSA
-509 AGTTSTYKITVNKVE
+509 AGTTSTYKITVNKVD

-538 ISNKGGYIS
+538 ISNNGGYIS

-568 AVSEIPENKIL
+568 AVSQISENKVL
-579 HTGMNVKITSGISS
+579 YTGMNIKITSGITS

-628 DAYFNASDVNK
+628 NAYLNASDVNK
-639 DGLIDIIDLLKMRK
+639 DGVIDIIDLLKMRK

>member
-1 MDKYKVGGRLKH
+1 MKH
-13 YLRLLIVLIICF
+13 YLKFIIVLAICL
-25 GVNVYA
+25 GTNVFA
-31 DTTYIRGNITK
+31 DTTYIRGQITK

-53 SSSCGALK
+53 SSSCKAVK
-61 SDTNTNISISY
+61 SDTNSNIAISY

-97 IGYISKGTSS
+97 TGYISKGTSS
-107 KDYVETKTFTIT
+107 KAYVETKTFKVT
-119 DGVINELL
+119 DGDINQIL
-127 TLGFPQSYAEKLAKL
+127 TLGFPKSYAEKLAKL

-147 EWVFVPYKVNAT
+147 NWQFVPYKVNAT

-172 TNLINGT
+172 TNLINGS

-192 DGKWTEFAGGGWYS
+192 NGKWTEFAGGGWYS

-229 FEVLNFDKD
+229 FEVLNFDSSV
-238 IQTNELLQSLLNGS
+238 QTTELLQSLLNGT
-252 FMSGNGFYYNDKN
+252 FMSGNAFYYNDKN
-265 EKVDISY
+265 EKVNISY
-272 AEIFKTAGEKNEIS
+272 AQTFRDAGEKNQIS

-297 QGLNGS
+297 QGSNGS
-303 ALSSGDNSEHP
+303 SLSSGDNSEYP

-323 ANGKTTR
+323 ANGKTTS

-339 AKKKEWNSPLSSII
+339 AKKKGWNSPYKAII
-353 GGAALLNNYI
+353 GGASLLNDYI

-377 AGDNYYTNQ
+377 AGDTYYSTQ
-386 YMQNIRAPYSE
+386 YMQNVRAPYSE
-397 SYTAYSAYA
+397 SYTAYSAYV
-406 KNNFLDIKF
+406 KNNSLDIKF
-415 TFSIPVFKGVMPDK
+415 TFSVPVFKGTMPDK
-429 TSLDIKYNEDSSLSM
+429 TSLDIKYNEDSSLSK

-472 SITVNASPTAS
+472 NITVNASPTAS
-483 TSTVKGTGKFDLNND
+483 TSTVKGTGKFDLNKD
-498 VNTFEIIVKSA
+498 VTVLEIIVTSA
-509 AGTTSTYKITVNKVE
+509 AGTTSTYKITVNKVD

-568 AVSEIPENKIL
+568 AVSQISENKVL
-579 HTGMNVKITSGISS
+579 YTGMNIKITSGITS

-628 DAYFNASDVNK
+628 NAYLYASDINK
-639 DGLIDIIDLLKMRK
+639 DGNVDIIDLLKIQK
-653 HILNVNK
+653 HILNVSK

>member
-1 MDKYKVGGRLKH
+1 MKH
-13 YLRLLIVLIICF
+13 YLRFIIVLAICL
-25 GVNVYA
+25 GTNVFA
-31 DTTYIRGNITK
+31 DTTYIRGQITK

-53 SSSCGALK
+53 SSSCGAVK
-61 SDTNTNISISY
+61 SDTNSNIAISY

-97 IGYISKGTSS
+97 TGYISKGTSS
-107 KDYVETKTFTIT
+107 KSYVETKTFKVT
-119 DGVINELL
+119 DGDINQML
-127 TLGFPQSYAEKLAKL
+127 TLGFPKSYAEKLAKL

-147 EWVFVPYKVNAT
+147 NWQFVPYKVNAT

-172 TNLINGT
+172 TNLINGS

-192 DGKWTEFAGGGWYS
+192 NGKWTEFAGGGWYS

-229 FEVLNFDKD
+229 FEVLNFDSGV
-238 IQTNELLQSLLNGS
+238 QTTELLQSLLNGT
-252 FMSGNGFYYNDKN
+252 FMSGNAFYYNDKN
-265 EKVDISY
+265 EKVNISY
-272 AEIFKTAGEKNEIS
+272 AQTFRDAGEKNQIS

-297 QGLNGS
+297 QGSKGS
-303 ALSSGDNSEHP
+303 SLSSGDNSEYP

-323 ANGKTTR
+323 ANGKTTS

-339 AKKKEWNSPLSSII
+339 AKKKGWNSPYNAII
-353 GGAALLNNYI
+353 GGAALLNDYI

-377 AGDNYYTNQ
+377 AGDTYYSTQ

-397 SYTAYSAYA
+397 SYTAYSAYV
-406 KNNFLDIKF
+406 KNNSLDIKF
-415 TFSIPVFKGVMPDK
+415 TFSVPVFKGTMPDK
-429 TSLDIKYNEDSSLSM
+429 TSLDIKYNEDSSLSK

-472 SITVNASPTAS
+472 NITVNASPTAS
-483 TSTVKGTGKFDLNND
+483 TSTVKGTGKYDLNKD
-498 VNTFEIIVKSA
+498 VTVLEIIVTSA
-509 AGTTSTYKITVNKVE
+509 AGTTSTYKITVNKVD

-568 AVSEIPENKIL
+568 AVSQISENKVL
-579 HTGMNVKITSGISS
+579 YTGMNIKITSGITS

-628 DAYFNASDVNK
+628 NAYLNASDINK
-639 DGLIDIIDLLKMRK
+639 DGNVDIIDLLKIQK
-653 HILNVNK
+653 HILNVSK